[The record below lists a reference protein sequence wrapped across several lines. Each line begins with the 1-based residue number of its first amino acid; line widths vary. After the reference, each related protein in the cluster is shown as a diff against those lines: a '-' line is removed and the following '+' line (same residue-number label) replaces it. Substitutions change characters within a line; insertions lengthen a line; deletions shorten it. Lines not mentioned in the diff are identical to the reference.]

1 MTRWWLLA
9 ILMACAPAARAD
21 DTPTPPK
28 ADRVEKADKVKAA
41 EEEYAVPYRL
51 TDTKHVLVRVK
62 LNGKGPFN
70 LILDTGAP
78 AVFITKKSAQRA
90 GLDTDDNGWAATDTF
105 ELEGGLTV
113 PSAKVR
119 VADLFQLEG
128 MNGMGLAGV
137 ELHGVVGYNV
147 LAKYRITYDF
157 TGDKLTFV
165 ALDYTP
171 PAVSARGKENSQ
183 GSLDMLGPL
192 MKTLAGFMGIKPN
205 FAVEPRGFLGV
216 ELADVDGKLTV
227 KNVVKGSPADAA
239 GLKTGDLVTGTSK
252 VLTGKGRT
260 PSVNDL
266 DRLKAFGR
274 WVEPMR
280 AGQKAIIRVER
291 GDKTETITVEF
302 GKGL

>member
-1 MTRWWLLA
+1 MIRWWLLA
-9 ILMACAPAARAD
+9 ILVGLAPAARAE
-21 DTPTPPK
+21 DTPKPK
-28 ADRVEKADKVKAA
+28 AEAVKPAEK
-41 EEEYAVPYRL
+41 EYAIPYRL

-62 LNGKGPFN
+62 INGKGPFN

-147 LAKYRITYDF
+147 LAKFRITYDF
-157 TGDKLTFV
+157 TGDKLAFV

-171 PAVSARGKENSQ
+171 PAVNARGKDNSQ
-183 GSLDMLGPL
+183 GSLDMLGPV
-192 MKTLAGFMGIKPN
+192 MKTLAMFAGIKPN
-205 FAVEPRGFLGV
+205 FDVAPRGFLGV
-216 ELADVDGKLTV
+216 ELAPVDGKLTV
-227 KNVVKGSPADAA
+227 KGVLKGSPADVA
-239 GLKTGDLVTGTSK
+239 GMKVGDIVTGASPAFTKGDPAPGSDT
-252 VLTGKGRT
+252 LDDLREFGK
-260 PSVNDL
+260 
-266 DRLKAFGR
+266 
-274 WVEPMR
+274 WVEKIQP
-280 AGQKAIIRVER
+280 GQMANVLINR
-291 GDKTETITVEF
+291 GGKTVTVTVEF

>member
-1 MTRWWLLA
+1 MVRWWLLA
-9 ILMACAPAARAD
+9 VLVGLTPSARAD
-21 DTPTPPK
+21 DTPTPK
-28 ADRVEKADKVKAA
+28 AERVMAA
-41 EEEYAVPYRL
+41 EKEYAVPYRL

-62 LNGKGPFN
+62 INGKGPFN

-78 AVFITKKSAQRA
+78 AVFITKKSADRA
-90 GLDTDDNGWAATDTF
+90 GLDTDANGWAATETF

-113 PSAKVR
+113 PGAKAR

-157 TGDKLTFV
+157 TADKLKFV
-165 ALDYTP
+165 ALDFTP
-171 PAVSARGKENSQ
+171 PAVNARGKDNSQ
-183 GSLDMLGPL
+183 GSLDLLGPA
-192 MKTLAGFMGIKPN
+192 MKMLAGFMGIKPN
-205 FAVEPRGFLGV
+205 FNVEPRGFLGV
-216 ELADVDGKLTV
+216 ELAEADGKLTV
-227 KNVVKGSPADAA
+227 KGVVTGSPADAA
-239 GLKTGDLVTGTSK
+239 GLKAGDRITGVSK
-252 VLTGKGRT
+252 VFVKGRE
-260 PSVNDL
+260 PGIDDL

-280 AGQKAIIRVER
+280 AGQKVKIQVER
-291 GDKTETITVEF
+291 GDKTETVTVEF